1 MKISVIT
8 NGLEKY
14 MAFKINKNL
23 VFIDIMQF
31 LHCSLDELIKNLN
44 DKDFRYSSEEFSDE
58 QLKLVKEK
66 VLILMNI

>member
-31 LHCSLDELIKNLN
+31 LHCSLDELVKNLN
-44 DKDFRYSSEEFSDE
+44 DKHFRYSSEEFSDE

-66 VLILMNI
+66 VCILMNI

>member
-14 MAFKINKNL
+14 MAFKNNKNL

-31 LHCSLDELIKNLN
+31 LHCSLDELVKNLN
-44 DKDFRYSSEEFSDE
+44 DKHFRYSSEEFSDE

-66 VLILMNI
+66 VCILMNI